1 MVSFGKHLWAGA
13 GAAVV
18 GSLCCVGPLVL
29 LGLGVS
35 GAWIGQLTALEPY
48 RPLFIVVTLVF
59 LGLAFRQLYLLPQRC
74 EPGETCTD
82 PRRVRQQRSIFWIV
96 LVGLLALIA
105 FPWFA
110 PHLLS

>member
-1 MVSFGKHLWAGA
+1 MGSFGKHLWVGA

-29 LGLGVS
+29 LALGVS

-48 RPLFIVVTLVF
+48 RPLFIGVMLVF
-59 LGLAFRQLYLLPQRC
+59 LALAFRQLYLLPQRC
-74 EPGETCTD
+74 KPGESCAD
-82 PRRVRQQRSIFWIV
+82 PQRVRWQRGIFWV
-96 LVGLLALIA
+96 VAVGLMSLIA

-110 PHLLS
+110 PMIFE